1 MLNRGAATVRISGA
15 ENTGSDNYLLVTVG
29 EVQQRFKFDVNR
41 ISVKSSD
48 DEDVYEDQI
57 KEIKLNFA
65 GVSGANIDPASYTVK
80 ATRGTILDQSGK
92 LDANGNLLVR
102 WHTGFNPGPAEVY
115 FPDGSTKAGLKKF
128 KVLPNPNS
136 RILDKHPLALVRTAQ
151 DKLDYTRANGQVIG
165 VPVLRE
171 ERVNISGRPRE
182 SVSISLGDA
191 AHPNKELL
199 VELKPAYL
207 ERSQFVSEGVKLARS
222 PGFISQQS
230 AVDGRPVAYNY
241 KGYELSLANTERLFQ
256 LANDTGIELLVDYVG
271 GEAGAVLGWRD
282 LVKIEQAADYYA
294 VSWKNASGAYDVE
307 QVPLTSTTQRRVKL
321 RVEGNRF
328 TVDLNGQPL
337 SKTLP
342 DNLVTDAVGG
352 VTALAIKKV
361 ELQQLHAS
369 SLSNVPLLT
378 VNGSAAETA
387 TVTLDAQGHAQ
398 LLVRATNTATI
409 VGARAVPLRI
419 GNDLLTVS
427 LHSPAS
433 ATELLSGLLAA
444 GDVPSSAAVAQV
456 LALDVRDL
464 KSYTPQAN
472 LAAQIE
478 ASEMAEAERVGA
490 LLRVLAS
497 FPEGRALNA
506 HVPAIEDYTRTATPK
521 LQSFMAQILSGVIA
535 RRNGSNSKESY
546 KRVVGLIV
554 FAEMLRDYGDMAS
567 YIGRSLTTVED
578 LELWLNTMAMPANGW
593 AFFDPP
599 TPQLEQ
605 NCTENVIYAKLNDE
619 EMVPYNPC
627 RLQGGNFGAWVASL
641 TSEAM
646 EYRLD
651 PTSFVVFLRGLHE
664 ALPEMSFGTRVSLFK
679 TTLGEE
685 TVAYFDP
692 TSFVIPKAHAVLP
705 LIAAA
710 AIRQVAR
717 IAMQVGKKLGKNFVG
732 NFIAFSLGKSNT
744 RMQPFIFL
752 LSTGY
757 VYDNL
762 CDEAGCI
769 KAPEASDKFW
779 ALMRQLMVSMAIEV
793 GRYEIDDTLRDDGE
807 YACRLLSFAHGNMY
821 EMFSIAYYHLM
832 SKAGGKNIAHIDR
845 VVKVPLYG
853 KIGSPDEEWVRR
865 PDIELEG
872 DAGKTIWIELKSVQA
887 AQSYKDDKSELPT
900 KEEFL
905 KKFPVMS
912 TKVGAGSKQYHKQFV
927 LDRIAAYGSYE
938 GRKLEIS
945 SGYHWRFQNWKHGY
959 VEVRGKVQKVRLS
972 RGYPMKTA
980 AKGHPGTYLDMIKDQ
995 FANPPDRANMYPVFG
1010 IKSKMSDTQVAIVFS
1025 DPLFDDIAGDIDEY
1039 ILENI
1044 IKKLLKD
1051 PSDLDG
1057 IRDTVKKAS
1066 SIYETYEEWAEYL
1079 SVVERIVGLD
1089 LEDTVVEE
1097 LIDRGK
1103 GLAEKVAERAG
1114 VCSEDD

>member
-1 MLNRGAATVRISGA
+1 
-15 ENTGSDNYLLVTVG
+15 
-29 EVQQRFKFDVNR
+29 
-41 ISVKSSD
+41 
-48 DEDVYEDQI
+48 
-57 KEIKLNFA
+57 
-65 GVSGANIDPASYTVK
+65 
-80 ATRGTILDQSGK
+80 
-92 LDANGNLLVR
+92 
-102 WHTGFNPGPAEVY
+102 
-115 FPDGSTKAGLKKF
+115 
-128 KVLPNPNS
+128 
-136 RILDKHPLALVRTAQ
+136 
-151 DKLDYTRANGQVIG
+151 
-165 VPVLRE
+165 
-171 ERVNISGRPRE
+171 
-182 SVSISLGDA
+182 
-191 AHPNKELL
+191 
-199 VELKPAYL
+199 
-207 ERSQFVSEGVKLARS
+207 
-222 PGFISQQS
+222 
-230 AVDGRPVAYNY
+230 
-241 KGYELSLANTERLFQ
+241 
-256 LANDTGIELLVDYVG
+256 
-271 GEAGAVLGWRD
+271 
-282 LVKIEQAADYYA
+282 
-294 VSWKNASGAYDVE
+294 
-307 QVPLTSTTQRRVKL
+307 
-321 RVEGNRF
+321 
-328 TVDLNGQPL
+328 
-337 SKTLP
+337 
-342 DNLVTDAVGG
+342 
-352 VTALAIKKV
+352 
-361 ELQQLHAS
+361 
-369 SLSNVPLLT
+369 
-378 VNGSAAETA
+378 
-387 TVTLDAQGHAQ
+387 
-398 LLVRATNTATI
+398 
-409 VGARAVPLRI
+409 
-419 GNDLLTVS
+419 
-427 LHSPAS
+427 
-433 ATELLSGLLAA
+433 
-444 GDVPSSAAVAQV
+444 
-456 LALDVRDL
+456 
-464 KSYTPQAN
+464 
-472 LAAQIE
+472 
-478 ASEMAEAERVGA
+478 
-490 LLRVLAS
+490 
-497 FPEGRALNA
+497 
-506 HVPAIEDYTRTATPK
+506 
-521 LQSFMAQILSGVIA
+521 
-535 RRNGSNSKESY
+535 
-546 KRVVGLIV
+546 
-554 FAEMLRDYGDMAS
+554 
-567 YIGRSLTTVED
+567 
-578 LELWLNTMAMPANGW
+578 
-593 AFFDPP
+593 
-599 TPQLEQ
+599 
-605 NCTENVIYAKLNDE
+605 
-619 EMVPYNPC
+619 
-627 RLQGGNFGAWVASL
+627 
-641 TSEAM
+641 M